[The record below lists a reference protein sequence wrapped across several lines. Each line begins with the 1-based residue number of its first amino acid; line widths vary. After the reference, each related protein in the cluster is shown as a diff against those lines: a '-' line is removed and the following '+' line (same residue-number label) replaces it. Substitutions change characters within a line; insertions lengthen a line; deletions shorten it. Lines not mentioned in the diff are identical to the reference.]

1 MSRVTV
7 MARLSSYLADG
18 MKTADQMPAHKTLHL
33 ATIARHLAKT
43 DAPSALFPVIHRSCD
58 LYTRCASFSFPS
70 ASFILPP
77 GLLIPGMSAS
87 RHKTETK
94 SSRAKRGPDKETIL
108 YVHQLSSRSAA
119 RACNIELFLLADAPR
134 RR

>member
-1 MSRVTV
+1 
-7 MARLSSYLADG
+7 MACLSSYLADG

-33 ATIARHLAKT
+33 ATIARDLAKP
-43 DAPSALFPVIHRSCD
+43 DARSALFPVIHWSCD

-87 RHKTETK
+87 RRKTETK
-94 SSRAKRGPDKETIL
+94 SSRAKRVPDKETIL

-119 RACNIELFLLADAPR
+119 RACNIELFFLADAPR
-134 RR
+134 KK